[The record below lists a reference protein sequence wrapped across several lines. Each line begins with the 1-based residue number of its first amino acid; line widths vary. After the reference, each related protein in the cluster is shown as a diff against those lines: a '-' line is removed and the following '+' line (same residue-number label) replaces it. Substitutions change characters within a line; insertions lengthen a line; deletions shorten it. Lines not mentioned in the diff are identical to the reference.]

1 MSDNASTADS
11 PSPSPS
17 ASPSFSFPPAAQPS
31 IIRAFQKDAYYQ
43 SLFRSSLTDTA
54 RSVLGARFLS
64 QHAEN
69 VSLLAGVA
77 YWTLASGWGA
87 TQTLGEEYVNA
98 IMVQSAQGRIA
109 SRRRRLAFVLILA
122 LAPHLLSRAYA
133 SLRRYAQRQAGF
145 LAQQRERARLR
156 AAALSSSS
164 ATQSQQQQRRSR
176 REALYGFLARRL
188 PALES
193 LHASDGWLAYLGA
206 AHLAIFYLGG
216 RYYAVAQRIASS
228 SPSNSASN
236 SSSPPAPAYARG
248 SAGEHAERM
257 MKIDDQL
264 WTHATAPAS
273 LVTKRPHPQQQTQQ
287 QVVVPLLYPST
298 ESKTVLPGIT
308 SSSEPQQ
315 IQNNTAQLTQVA
327 DSLLR
332 CTLCM
337 EQRTPER
344 GNSAVT
350 ECGHVFC
357 WDCITGWARE
367 KPECPLCR
375 QSLAPSRLLPV
386 YNF

>member
-216 RYYAVAQRIASS
+216 RYYAVAQRIVGVQ
-228 SPSNSASN
+228 
-236 SSSPPAPAYARG
+236 YG

>member
-216 RYYAVAQRIASS
+216 RYYAVAQRIVGVQ
-228 SPSNSASN
+228 
-236 SSSPPAPAYARG
+236 Y
-248 SAGEHAERM
+248 
-257 MKIDDQL
+257 
-264 WTHATAPAS
+264 
-273 LVTKRPHPQQQTQQ
+273 
-287 QVVVPLLYPST
+287 
-298 ESKTVLPGIT
+298 
-308 SSSEPQQ
+308 
-315 IQNNTAQLTQVA
+315 
-327 DSLLR
+327 
-332 CTLCM
+332 
-337 EQRTPER
+337 
-344 GNSAVT
+344 
-350 ECGHVFC
+350 
-357 WDCITGWARE
+357 
-367 KPECPLCR
+367 
-375 QSLAPSRLLPV
+375 
-386 YNF
+386 